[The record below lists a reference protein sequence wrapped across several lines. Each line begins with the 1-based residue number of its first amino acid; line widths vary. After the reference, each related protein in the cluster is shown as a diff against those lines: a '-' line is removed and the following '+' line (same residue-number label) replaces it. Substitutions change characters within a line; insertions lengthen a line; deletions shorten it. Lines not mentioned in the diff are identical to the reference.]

1 MKKIISFLFL
11 FVCAIACI
19 FIFNNR
25 TYAAD
30 GPVITV
36 QPEDVDVSY
45 PDGATFHVEVED
57 PDNVASYQWQMS
69 DGGSLFI
76 LDGVTAITDTLV
88 VPSVQQDYPELF
100 FSCIITDK
108 DGNTVE
114 SDPAVLTINNKD
126 EDKTVLSVGGYALEP
141 GESLDLSDTMIGS
154 GLVTF
159 DADGA
164 TITFDNVH
172 IDTTNVPYDHAL
184 GDEVGLYLVRRHS
197 DVLEYYFNFLGECS
211 ILNSYYDPD
220 YNSGG
225 VTISAYF
232 GSGDDENHPVIIIGG
247 DGLLTVTG
255 GGNYIY
261 TDANIEIAADIRFEP
276 YGDFF
281 ADGIT
286 CNTLLIDEGVNLVI
300 VANGTAIHADGDI
313 RMLEGSR
320 ADLYSSP
327 SRVSVGPTA
336 KNAIFLMGSMY
347 AQGAEMNITGYADPD
362 RFIPYERFLGML
374 GGIAMNGEIGSINL
388 DHSRLNID
396 MSMGESQE
404 QYAANFSAI
413 VGPEIGN
420 ALSLVNDSSVK
431 VSIQTPDSIGA
442 TGIQIGGL
450 VTVEDGSE
458 IILDINGSGET
469 FGLIAERA
477 LTVNDSAVD
486 SKVVSSDGG
495 PTYGIV
501 CGEAEITLNDS
512 LYSVHSVAEGGIALA
527 ADTGEVIDDLIDF
540 VPDYTSTEITLG
552 GSARIAAPKDAIFSL
567 QAVPGYG
574 AYIRAETIFDP
585 ADTTKAAQEVL
596 IDAPVS
602 VLPYIISMGAVLILI
617 VAAVLAWFKS
627 TKKTEKPEEE
637 GNDNE

>member
-1 MKKIISFLFL
+1 MKKLLSFLFL
-11 FVCAIACI
+11 FVCAVACI
-19 FIFNNR
+19 FIVNNR
-25 TYAAD
+25 TFAAD

-36 QPEDVDVSY
+36 QPEDADVSY

-69 DGGSLFI
+69 DGGSLFM
-76 LDGVTAITDTLV
+76 LDGVTASTDTLV
-88 VPSVQQDYPELF
+88 VPSVEQDFPMLF

-114 SDPAVLTINNKD
+114 SDPAVLTINNQD
-126 EDKTVLSVGGYALEP
+126 EDKTVLTVGGYAVEP
-141 GESLDLSDTMIGS
+141 GESLDLSETMVGS

-172 IDTTNVPYDHAL
+172 LDTTNVPFDHAL
-184 GDEVGLYLVRRHS
+184 GDEVGLYLFRRHS
-197 DVLEYYFNFLGECS
+197 EVLEYHLNFLGECS

-225 VTISAYF
+225 VTINAYF

-261 TDANIEIAADIRFEP
+261 TDANIEVAADMILQP

-286 CNTLLIDEGVNLVI
+286 CNTLLIGEGVNLEI
-300 VANGTAIHADGDI
+300 RANGTAIHADGDI

-336 KNAIFLMGSMY
+336 KNAIFLLGSLY

-362 RFIPYERFLGML
+362 RFIPYERFLAML

-413 VGPEIGN
+413 VGAEIGN

-552 GSARIAAPKDAIFSL
+552 GSARIAAPKHAIFSL